1 MLKKIILSA
10 LCITTTASFSSF
22 AFVMGGS
29 NLSLGSYPEFSPY
42 YSTYN
47 MSSYELDRMRRD
59 VQEYIENGNN
69 DIRRIQEAQQEAV
82 EKYNQAV
89 REYNMSQQ
97 YY

>member
-1 MLKKIILSA
+1 
-10 LCITTTASFSSF
+10 
-22 AFVMGGS
+22 
-29 NLSLGSYPEFSPY
+29 
-42 YSTYN
+42 